1 VRLVFMGPPGAGKGT
16 QAKAVAERYGVPH
29 VSSGDIF
36 RAEIGNKT
44 PLGLKIKSF
53 LETGALVPDPI
64 TVAAVAG
71 RLAAK
76 DCARGWLLDG
86 FPRTEGQA
94 RALDEALAKDAREL
108 SAVVNL
114 EVDPETIVERMSGRR
129 TCPNAKC
136 GRSYHVL
143 YIKPR
148 TDGKCNVCGSA
159 LMTRK
164 DDEPETVR
172 QRLDTY
178 NKQTAPLI
186 EYYQRQGRLVR
197 VDGSGSPDQ
206 VRARLFEQL
215 KAVIGR

>member
-1 VRLVFMGPPGAGKGT
+1 MRLVFMGPPGAGKGT
-16 QAKAVAERYGVPH
+16 QAKAVAQRYGVPH

-36 RAEIGNKT
+36 RAEIGNQT
-44 PLGLKIKSF
+44 PLGLRIKSF

-71 RLAAK
+71 RLAAA
-76 DCARGWLLDG
+76 DCAQGWLLDG

-94 RALDEALAKDAREL
+94 RVLDEALAKDGKKL

-114 EVDPETIVERMSGRR
+114 EVDPEVIVERMSGRR
-129 TCPNAKC
+129 TCSSPKC

-148 TDGKCNVCGSA
+148 ADGECDACGAA
-159 LMTRK
+159 LVTRK

-172 QRLDTY
+172 RRLDTY

-186 EYYQRQGRLVR
+186 EYYERQGLLVR

-215 KAVIGR
+215 KSVVGR